1 MGMIFP
7 LLALS
12 ILVFGALGV
21 TWLLTQGRPHTAV
34 PLRDRE
40 TELLREAVQDLQ
52 LEMEAVRGEL
62 AEVQERLDFTERLLT
77 RGTDSHPPNEL
88 TSGGAEPPPSAE

>member
-21 TWLLTQGRPHTAV
+21 TWLLTQGRSQAAMP
-34 PLRDRE
+34 PGGRDVD
-40 TELLREAVQDLQ
+40 LLRAVQDLQ
-52 LEMEAVRGEL
+52 LEMDAVRGEL
-62 AEVQERLDFTERLLT
+62 AEVQERLDFTERLLA
-77 RGTDSHPPNEL
+77 RSADAPQSRL
-88 TSGGAEPPPSAE
+88 TSGGGAPPPAVE

>member
-12 ILVFGALGV
+12 ILVIGALGV
-21 TWLLTQGRPHTAV
+21 TWLITQGRPRVLIPPT
-34 PLRDRE
+34 DRE
-40 TELLREAVQDLQ
+40 TERLREAVQDLQ
-52 LEMEAVRGEL
+52 LEMDTVRGEL

-77 RGTDSHPPNEL
+77 RGTDSD
-88 TSGGAEPPPSAE
+88 SAQ

>member
-12 ILVFGALGV
+12 ILVVGALGV
-21 TWLLTQGRPHTAV
+21 TWLITQGRPPV
-34 PLRDRE
+34 VLPRGGEEVER
-40 TELLREAVQDLQ
+40 LREAVQDLQ

-77 RGTDSHPPNEL
+77 RGTEPHPP
-88 TSGGAEPPPSAE
+88 S

>member
-12 ILVFGALGV
+12 ILVIGALGV
-21 TWLLTQGRPHTAV
+21 TWLITQGRPHTAI
-34 PLRDRE
+34 PLRERE

-52 LEMEAVRGEL
+52 LEIDAVRGEL
-62 AEVQERLDFTERLLT
+62 AEVQERLDFTERLLA
-77 RGTDSHPPNEL
+77 R
-88 TSGGAEPPPSAE
+88 GAEPPTQ

>member
-12 ILVFGALGV
+12 ILVIGVLGV
-21 TWLLTQGRPHTAV
+21 TWLLTQGRPHRPL
-34 PLRDRE
+34 PLRDSE
-40 TELLREAVQDLQ
+40 TELLRQAVQDLQ

-62 AEVQERLDFTERLLT
+62 ADVQERLDFTERLLT
-77 RGTDSHPPNEL
+77 RGTDSD
-88 TSGGAEPPPSAE
+88 SAH